1 MSTTADQHS
10 PAAPAK
16 RWSIQVLAPAT
27 GPLQVRRDG
36 APLDLNHIG
45 PGQVTPVEL
54 LLVSIATCFALSC
67 QAAFPLRQQQAT
79 AFEVEVRGSKA
90 PQLPSR
96 LAEVQLEVRFAAG
109 LPAAEAQRIAALGKQ
124 MCTVTNTMAAAP
136 AFAVD
141 VTVLS

>member
-1 MSTTADQHS
+1 MSTTPDKHTT
-10 PAAPAK
+10 AAPAK
-16 RWSIQVLAPAT
+16 QWSIQVISPAS
-27 GPLQVRRDG
+27 GPLQVRRGG
-36 APLDLNHIG
+36 ASLDLSQIG

-67 QAAFPLRQQQAT
+67 QAAFALRQQQST

-96 LAEVQLEVRFAAG
+96 LAEVRLDVRFAAE
-109 LPAAEAQRIAALGKQ
+109 LPAEEAQRVAVLAKQ

-136 AFAVD
+136 ACAVA
-141 VTVLS
+141 VTVF